1 MIHVLPGELGRN
13 TDSYLGEAVDKFIRG
28 AMVDHV

>member
-13 TDSYLGEAVDKFIRG
+13 TDSYLGEAVDESIRG